1 MRTDIDYLI
10 NLMER
15 YTTNPGIN
23 TSELGEQETSSETS
37 SGESSG
43 EGGSAKSTT
52 WSDIV
57 GSTLKRGPANPIKNE
72 PMADRV
78 SRSGPANQVSSKT
91 KHSDIVKPTR
101 GPANQLT

>member
-15 YTTNPGIN
+15 YTTNPDIN
-23 TSELGEQETSSETS
+23 TSELEEQET
-37 SGESSG
+37 SSG
-43 EGGSAKSTT
+43 EGGSAKATT

-57 GSTLKRGPANPIKNE
+57 GSTLKRGPANPLKND

-78 SRSGPANQVSSKT
+78 SRSGPANQVSSRT

>member
-1 MRTDIDYLI
+1 MSTDIDYLI

-15 YTTNPGIN
+15 YTTKPSIN

-43 EGGSAKSTT
+43 EAAGKATT

-57 GSTLKRGPANPIKNE
+57 GSTLKRGPANPLKNE

>member
-1 MRTDIDYLI
+1 
-10 NLMER
+10 MER
-15 YTTNPGIN
+15 YTTKPGIN

-37 SGESSG
+37 SGESS
-43 EGGSAKSTT
+43 GGSAKSTT